1 MDEDMRFGLGVT
13 GLVCGIGYVIG
24 GIPAL
29 IACSAFLSIPWAYEI
44 KERLHSPPM
53 KLETC
58 QLCGRKFRIRNKIME
73 WEYRTIGLCGLCIN
87 SIFKTSKL
95 TVDEDFD
102 E

>member
-1 MDEDMRFGLGVT
+1 MEEDLKFGIGVT
-13 GLVCGIGYVIG
+13 GIVCSISFVIG
-24 GIPAL
+24 DVGGL
-29 IACSAFLSIPWAYEI
+29 IASLAFCSIPWAYEI

-87 SIFKTSKL
+87 SIFQSSKL
-95 TVDEDFD
+95 TVDEYVD

>member
-1 MDEDMRFGLGVT
+1 MDENIRFGIGLT
-13 GLVCGIGYVIG
+13 GIICSISFFIGDIG
-24 GIPAL
+24 GL
-29 IACSAFLSIPWAYEI
+29 IASLAFCSIPWAYEI
-44 KERLHSPPM
+44 KERLNSTPM

-58 QLCGRKFRIRNKIME
+58 QLCGRKFRIRNKTIE

-95 TVDEDFD
+95 TVDEDVD